1 MSLLENSAVITVDP
15 VVAKKALQ
23 DYRAAR
29 AMATDEDRAI
39 MTAYREIARGKV
51 VVQALQS
58 IRNAGREPSGLP
70 KLAIVRADAHRCRCE
85 IGPTTAT
92 FSPATVGWRAR
103 KQRIVVVDRMPE
115 FARPAKGWFDDGL
128 AIVPIVPLHLRPK
141 FNLSNYSILWEAD
154 WTAVPHDPL
163 LLRQLKG
170 DLWIVLAAWDLT
182 EVERAVLSQR
192 VTS

>member
-15 VVAKKALQ
+15 AVAKKALE

-51 VVQALQS
+51 VVQAIQS
-58 IRNAGREPSGLP
+58 IRNAGRDATGLP
-70 KLAIVRADAHRCRCE
+70 KLAMVRADAKRCRCE
-85 IGPTTAT
+85 ISSHTVT
-92 FSPATVGWRAR
+92 FSPATTTWRAS
-103 KQRIVVVDRMPE
+103 KQRYVVDHMPE
-115 FARPAKGWFDDGL
+115 FARPARGWFDDGL

-141 FNLSNYSILWEAD
+141 FNLSNYVILWEAD

-170 DLWIVLAAWDLT
+170 DLWLVLAAWDLT
-182 EVERAVLSQR
+182 EVERAVLGQR
-192 VTS
+192 PTA

>member
-15 VVAKKALQ
+15 AVARKALQ
-23 DYRAAR
+23 DYRNAKAP
-29 AMATDEDRAI
+29 ATDDDRAI

-58 IRNAGREPSGLP
+58 IRNAGREPDTWLP
-70 KLAIVRADAHRCRCE
+70 KLAIVRADAKHCRCE
-85 IGPTTAT
+85 VSETRVT

-103 KQRIVVVDRMPE
+103 KQRVIVDRMPE
-115 FARPAKGWFDDGL
+115 IAPPAGRWFKDGI

-141 FNLSNYSILWEAD
+141 YDLRNYSILWEAD

-163 LLRQLKG
+163 LLRRLKG

-192 VTS
+192 VPS

>member
-1 MSLLENSAVITVDP
+1 M
-15 VVAKKALQ
+15 
-23 DYRAAR
+23 
-29 AMATDEDRAI
+29 
-39 MTAYREIARGKV
+39 
-51 VVQALQS
+51 
-58 IRNAGREPSGLP
+58 
-70 KLAIVRADAHRCRCE
+70 
-85 IGPTTAT
+85 
-92 FSPATVGWRAR
+92 GWRAR
-103 KQRIVVVDRMPE
+103 KQRIVVDRMPE